1 MTTTTSTLRGE
12 EDSLLPL
19 GCEGEL
25 TNAKPGG
32 CASMSPILIYAL
44 VFVGVSAVIG
54 MLYFM
59 FGEGQAKTSERLDL
73 LTGKKRKDD
82 EATTILKKT
91 AIERD
96 KKSLLEAITPNVPTL
111 QKLIVQADANITPS
125 SFMAISVILGVL
137 GFTVSWLGGVKIY
150 FAPLLG
156 VVLAVVP
163 FAWLLH
169 KRSSRLKKFASQL
182 PESLELVARALRAGH
197 SLAAGLHV
205 VAEEMPAPIADE
217 FNRVYEEQNLGIP
230 IDEALKSM
238 CERVPN
244 LDLRFFVT
252 SVAIQRMTGGD
263 LAEILDK
270 IGYVIRERFRILGQ
284 VQALTAEGRLS
295 GVVLMGLPFVLFLTM
310 LHIKYDYVEKLWT
323 HPLGVKMSVCALI
336 MQLVGALVI
345 RKIVNIKV

>member
-1 MTTTTSTLRGE
+1 
-12 EDSLLPL
+12 
-19 GCEGEL
+19 
-25 TNAKPGG
+25 
-32 CASMSPILIYAL
+32 MSPLLIYAL
-44 VFVGVSAVIG
+44 VFVGVSALIG
-54 MLYFM
+54 MLFFI
-59 FGEGQAKTSERLDL
+59 FGDGTAKTAERLDM

-91 AIERD
+91 ALDRD
-96 KKSLLEAITPNVPTL
+96 KKSLLEALTPNVPTL
-111 QKLIVQADANITPS
+111 KKLIIQADANITPGT
-125 SFMAISVILGVL
+125 FMVISLILGAL
-137 GFTVSWLGGVKIY
+137 GFTASWLAGVKFY

-156 VVLAVVP
+156 ILLALVP

-169 KRSSRLKKFASQL
+169 KRARRLKIFGSQL

-205 VAEEMPAPIADE
+205 VAEEMPNPIADE

-252 SVAIQRMTGGD
+252 SVCIQRTTGGD

-284 VQALTAEGRLS
+284 VKALTAEGRLS
-295 GVVLMGLPFVLFLTM
+295 GVILMALPFLLFLIM

-323 HPLGVKMSVCALI
+323 TELGIKMSIYALI
-336 MQLVGALVI
+336 MQLFGALLI

>member
-1 MTTTTSTLRGE
+1 
-12 EDSLLPL
+12 
-19 GCEGEL
+19 
-25 TNAKPGG
+25 
-32 CASMSPILIYAL
+32 MSPLLVYAL
-44 VFVGVSAVIG
+44 VFIGVSAVVGVLFFI
-54 MLYFM
+54 
-59 FGEGQAKTSERLDL
+59 FGEGTAKTAERLDM
-73 LTGKKRKDD
+73 LTGKKRRED
-82 EATTILKKT
+82 ETTTILKKT
-91 AIERD
+91 ALDRD
-96 KKSLLEAITPNVPTL
+96 KKSLLEALTPNVPTL

-125 SFMAISVILGVL
+125 TFMIISLVLGAL
-137 GFTVSWLGGVKIY
+137 GFTASWLAGVKVY
-150 FAPLLG
+150 LAPGLG
-156 VVLAVVP
+156 ILLAVVP

-169 KRSSRLKKFASQL
+169 KRSRRLKTFAAQL

-205 VAEEMPAPIADE
+205 VAEEMPQPIADE

-230 IDEALKSM
+230 IDDALRSM

-252 SVAIQRMTGGD
+252 SVCIQRMTGGD

-295 GVVLMGLPFVLFLTM
+295 GVILMALPFLLFLVM
-310 LHIKYDYVEKLWT
+310 MHIKYDYIEKLWT
-323 HPLGVKMSVCALI
+323 HPLGVKMSIGALI
-336 MQLVGALVI
+336 MQLVGALII

>member
-1 MTTTTSTLRGE
+1 
-12 EDSLLPL
+12 
-19 GCEGEL
+19 
-25 TNAKPGG
+25 
-32 CASMSPILIYAL
+32 MSPLLIYAL
-44 VFVGVSAVIG
+44 VFIGVSAVIG
-54 MLYFM
+54 VLFFI
-59 FGEGQAKTSERLDL
+59 FGEGTAKTAERLDM
-73 LTGKKRKDD
+73 LTGKRRRED
-82 EATTILKKT
+82 ETTTILKKT
-91 AIERD
+91 ALDRD
-96 KKSLLEAITPNVPTL
+96 KRSLLEALTPNVPSL

-125 SFMAISVILGVL
+125 TFMVISLILGVL
-137 GFTVSWLGGVKIY
+137 GFTASWLAGVKVY
-150 FAPLLG
+150 FAPSLG
-156 VVLAVVP
+156 ILLAVVP

-169 KRSSRLKKFASQL
+169 KRSRRLKTFASQL

-205 VAEEMPAPIADE
+205 VAEEMPQPVADE

-230 IDEALKSM
+230 IDDALRSM

-252 SVAIQRMTGGD
+252 SVCIQRTTGGD

-295 GVVLMGLPFVLFLTM
+295 GVILMALPFLLFLIM

-323 HPLGVKMSVCALI
+323 HPLGVKMSLGALV
-336 MQLVGALVI
+336 MQLLGAVVI